1 MKIALFLNV
10 IYDEIMKSCRNPL
23 KAIMKKAA
31 VAALLTLLSAFSVI
45 AQDAMFEK
53 NYIVVAPQYNDVDLD
68 GADSSEAGFTLAF
81 GTEVHPQWYA
91 EVGYSFLA
99 DDYEPGRLLAG
110 DENQS
115 AGVSASGLYLAFLGK
130 AANQS
135 GELFYKLGVMTIDY
149 EGGFLASDSQSCNGD
164 SAVLTLVDSGQSVI
178 ECVLDET
185 SFAGIVGAGFDFHV
199 GYSSQVRLN
208 VEHIRGA
215 DDFQS
220 NSVQLGYRY
229 NF

>member
-10 IYDEIMKSCRNPL
+10 IYHHVMKRYRNLL
-23 KAIMKKAA
+23 KVNMKRTIV
-31 VAALLTLLSAFSVI
+31 VALITVLGAFKVSA
-45 AQDAMFEK
+45 QNTWFEN
-53 NYIVVAPQYNDVDLD
+53 NYILLAPQYNDVELNS
-68 GADSSEAGFTLAF
+68 ADSSEAGFTLAF

-99 DDYEPGRLLAG
+99 DDHEPDRLSTG
-110 DENQS
+110 GENQS
-115 AGVSASGLYLAFLGK
+115 AGVNASGLYVALLGK

-149 EGGFLASDSQSCNGD
+149 EGSFLISDRGNCEGD
-164 SAVLTLVDSGQSVI
+164 TFALTFADSGQTLF
-178 ECVLDET
+178 ECALDDT

-199 GYSSQVRLN
+199 GYRSQVRLN